1 MARIET
7 MVQIAAPAEVVFAFF
22 VPQRM
27 PYWYGADMR
36 ACFEVQDG
44 ASDFAVAQKVQITG
58 NLGKREVSHTA
69 VVTALHQA
77 RLFEWRFRDRY
88 GVVGLERWELERVDV
103 LSAQR
108 RQKTVVRM
116 RSDYKMPGLLGRV
129 MDWLMTRHAVARRN
143 ENYLARLKRYA
154 EHEPEQI
161 DGD

>member
-7 MVQIAAPAEVVFAFF
+7 SVRIAAPAEVVFAFF

-27 PYWYGADMR
+27 PYWYGADMQ

-44 ASDFAVAQKVQITG
+44 ASDFAVAQKVHIAG

-69 VVTALHQA
+69 VVTALQQA
-77 RLFEWRFRDRY
+77 RLFEWRFSDRY
-88 GVVGLERWELERVDV
+88 GVKGLERWELERIEPTA
-103 LSAQR
+103 AQGAP
-108 RQKTVVRM
+108 KTVVRM
-116 RSDYKMPGLLGRV
+116 LSDYAMPGLIGKA

-154 EHEPEQI
+154 EHES
-161 DGD
+161 G